1 MINAILKGVFS
12 LILNLVSL
20 ILYPI
25 NALITNAIPGLDNAF
40 LTIENLFNTLFQFVG
55 WGADALMI
63 NTETISLIIATLTFR
78 LTLPLAVN
86 TVKLAVKWYD
96 KLKV

>member
-1 MINAILKGVFS
+1 MINAILKGIFS

-20 ILYPI
+20 LLYPI
-25 NALITNAIPGLDNAF
+25 NLLITNAIPGLDNAF
-40 LTIENLFNTLFQFVG
+40 LTIENLFNTMFNYVG
-55 WGADALMI
+55 WVLDATMI
-63 NTETISLIIATLTFR
+63 NSETVALIIATLTFK

-86 TVKLAVKWYD
+86 TVKLAIKWYD

>member
-1 MINAILKGVFS
+1 MINTILKGIFS

-25 NALITNAIPGLDNAF
+25 NLLITNAIPGLDNAF
-40 LTIENLFNTLFQFVG
+40 LTIENFFTISFTYIG
-55 WGADALMI
+55 WVVDASLI
-63 NTETISLIIATLTFR
+63 NSETIALIIATITFC

-86 TVKLAVKWYD
+86 GIKLAVKWYNS
-96 KLKV
+96 LKI